1 MKRNIQA
8 ISLDLIKLDQEN
20 VRFGGDIAQNQR
32 EAIDLIMAD
41 PDEAKKLL
49 RLANHIAEHGLDP
62 TELQLVTP
70 DQDGSYIVLEGN
82 RRLTA
87 LKLLQRPD
95 LCPDEKMVKSF
106 MAAHNRLNGNLPT
119 EIDCSVVSSRSAG
132 DMWIE
137 LKHTGQN
144 GGIGRVNW
152 DSDIRDERRAR
163 QTGIESIGRQIRNLV
178 KDNSDIFSSDTVRDI
193 FAIHVTT
200 LTRLFSSTPAQDAFQ
215 IKIENRELIPLLP
228 LAYIAPSVEFA
239 INLFK
244 NEGYNV
250 NDIRSDED
258 RRRFV
263 GHIPPELHPLKIK
276 SLAESNHQTKTV
288 DDSTPPS
295 SGCEPGDVGGHQ
307 PTGSHVTDLGNGPDT
322 TPGKTNG
329 TGTNEP
335 GKRPRAKP
343 SSRAR
348 KYLLP
353 WSLNIK
359 NSRINEIYRE
369 LRSVLEVDRSPNATA
384 IAFRVFIEVSCDA
397 YIQQQER
404 NGTPIIREDNQK
416 PVTGDSTLSVKIKSV
431 VSSLEGQK
439 KITNAESKAISKR
452 ASTKDTIGSVDHFN
466 QFVHS
471 SASAPIPS
479 ELKDIADEYKPMLEA
494 IWQ

>member
-1 MKRNIQA
+1 MKRDIRS

-32 EAIDLIMAD
+32 EAIDLMMAD
-41 PDEAKKLL
+41 PDESKKLL
-49 RLANHIAEHGLDP
+49 RLANHMAEHGLDP

-70 DQDGSYIVLEGN
+70 DNDGSYIVLEGN

-106 MAAHNRLNGNLPT
+106 VSAHNRLNGNFPT
-119 EIDCSVVSSRSAG
+119 EIECSVVSSRSAG

-163 QTGIESIGRQIRNLV
+163 QTGVESIGRQIRHLV
-178 KDNSDIFSSDTVRDI
+178 KDNSHIFSPYTVSDI

-215 IKIENRELIPLLP
+215 IKIDNRELIPLLP
-228 LAYIAPSVEFA
+228 LEHIAPSVEFA

-250 NDIRSDED
+250 NDIRSDDD
-258 RRRFV
+258 RRRFI
-263 GHIPPELHPLKIK
+263 GHIPPELHPSKIAALSK
-276 SLAESNHQTKTV
+276 PYTQPVPVNGPATV
-288 DDSTPPS
+288 DSLSEPVETGGYHSGSQPNVIDIESVPS
-295 SGCEPGDVGGHQ
+295 GTIGKDVD
-307 PTGSHVTDLGNGPDT
+307 PAVR
-322 TPGKTNG
+322 KT
-329 TGTNEP
+329 
-335 GKRPRAKP
+335 RAKP

-353 WSLNIK
+353 WSLNIA

-369 LRSVLEVDRSPNATA
+369 LRTVLEVDKSPNATA
-384 IAFRVFIEVSCDA
+384 IAFRVFIEISCDY
-397 YIQQQER
+397 YIQQQANSEK
-404 NGTPIIREDNQK
+404 PVLREDNNK
-416 PVTGDSTLSVKIKSV
+416 AVTDDSKLSVKVKAV
-431 VSSLEGQK
+431 VLHLEGLK
-439 KITNAESKAISKR
+439 KITNSQSKAICKR
-452 ASTKDTIGSVDHFN
+452 ANAKDTVGSVDHFN

-494 IWQ
+494 IWL